1 MRSFY
6 YRPGKNAVTALVSGA
21 LAALSAWQWWTD
33 GDVIWLIGG
42 VGLALASLKSLATV
56 MNSEPAVKFDHERLW
71 VRTSFGSH
79 AVAWKQVLGIALQVM
94 TVRYWGII
102 PISRRAILCI
112 SIEGGSFGARRLRV
126 PAASIELP
134 AGGASALVQ
143 ILREAQL
150 AAIGPAGV
158 AMAGAGKTGWGVPS
172 KTAVE
177 RDEPSDSGFDAD
189 AAIARYLASK
199 KASEGGQEPVAAQ
212 LQPAAPTMPQRP
224 VFGRRQAS

>member
-6 YRPGKNAVTALVSGA
+6 YRPGKNAATALVSGA

-42 VGLALASLKSLATV
+42 VGLALASLKGLAAV

-71 VRTSFGSH
+71 VRTTFGSH
-79 AVAWKQVLGIALQVM
+79 AVSWKQVLGIALQVM

-102 PISRRAILCI
+102 PISRREILCI
-112 SIEGGSFGARRLRV
+112 SIEGGSFGARRLRI

-134 AGGASALVQ
+134 AGGANALVQ
-143 ILREAQL
+143 ILREAQF
-150 AAIGPAGV
+150 AAVGATGV
-158 AMAGAGKTGWGVPS
+158 AMAGAGQNGWGVPHKS
-172 KTAVE
+172 K
-177 RDEPSDSGFDAD
+177 DDPQQPSESGFDAD

-199 KASEGGQEPVAAQ
+199 KAEESAPMQVQATAPV
-212 LQPAAPTMPQRP
+212 MPQRP